1 MEEEEENAATV
12 YQTET
17 VLAFV
22 LNLKEVSED
31 VIDKETYSTLS
42 QVYKT
47 DRVTQRDPGEELDQV
62 PG

>member
-1 MEEEEENAATV
+1 MEDVDEDEGMEEEEENAATV

-42 QVYKT
+42 
-47 DRVTQRDPGEELDQV
+47 
-62 PG
+62 